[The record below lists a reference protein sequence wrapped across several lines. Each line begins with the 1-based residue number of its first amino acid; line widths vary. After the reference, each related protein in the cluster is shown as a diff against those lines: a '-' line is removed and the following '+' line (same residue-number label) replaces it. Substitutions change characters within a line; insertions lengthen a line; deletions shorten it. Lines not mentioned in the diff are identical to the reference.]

1 MRPDDRNLTP
11 PTSADQNT
19 PPEPHIAGAG
29 GSRVKL
35 RRHGTPSEFPIA
47 PCCASS
53 LALPIFGHMFKQLE
67 YQEATL
73 FLIGW
78 CNPGSF
84 ILFGLLDQI
93 FQKTS
98 RQHR

>member
-1 MRPDDRNLTP
+1 MIDFQLLQ
-11 PTSADQNT
+11 TS
-19 PPEPHIAGAG
+19 AGAG

-53 LALPIFGHMFKQLE
+53 LALPIFGRLFKQLE

-78 CNPGSF
+78 CNPGSS

-98 RQHR
+98 RQHRSRTLWWEFGIP